1 MKPASSEEE
10 DLMCNVAEVLES
22 SVSVQVMR
30 RYAIRSLRF
39 MDAYHHGLS
48 GKWAAFAGKKYPGH
62 RTLPKSLFNDM
73 HAAGY
78 TSDVD

>member
-1 MKPASSEEE
+1 MLP
-10 DLMCNVAEVLES
+10 V
-22 SVSVQVMR
+22 
-30 RYAIRSLRF
+30 RYAICSLRF

-62 RTLPKSLFNDM
+62 RTLPKSLFNHM
-73 HAAGY
+73 RAAGY